1 MATGQKTGGRAK
13 GTPNKRTA
21 ALRLGV
27 DDLLAKYSYDPLEAM
42 IAEASD
48 ASVDAEVRRSL
59 HGSIAPYI
67 YPKLRS
73 VEATVESSQTST
85 IQLTGMTDDQLLT
98 LVLETLR
105 DEDLK
110 GEIERR
116 REAHRAGL
124 PVLNP

>member
-1 MATGQKTGGRAK
+1 MANGQKTGGRAK
-13 GTPNKRTA
+13 GTPNKRTT

-48 ASVDAEVRRSL
+48 ASVDPEVRRSL

-73 VEATVESSQTST
+73 VDATVETSPT
-85 IQLTGMTDDQLLT
+85 PASGLLVGMSDEQLLA
-98 LVLETLR
+98 LVLETLK

-110 GEIERR
+110 GEIRR
-116 REAHRAGL
+116 RATER
-124 PVLNP
+124 